1 MQMLGLVSLPMTR
14 DEKLERIRL
23 KKLRELKKRMHEE
36 PKGRPKA
43 RGVVTLNS
51 SNFDDFIKN
60 STVPVLVDFW
70 AEWCMPCLMMG
81 PVLEELA
88 RDYAGKALFARLNVD
103 ENSEIAR
110 RYNIMSIPF
119 FMIFDGG
126 RSVES
131 VRGAVGRGPLERALR
146 KYVGI

>member
-1 MQMLGLVSLPMTR
+1 MTR
-14 DEKLERIRL
+14 DKKLEIIKS
-23 KKLRELKKRMHEE
+23 KKLRELMKGVNEE
-36 PKGRPKA
+36 TKERPQAKD
-43 RGVVTLNS
+43 VVTLTS
-51 SNFDDFIKN
+51 SNSDDFIRN
-60 STVPVLVDFW
+60 ATMPVLVDFW

-103 ENSEIAR
+103 KNSEVAR

-126 RSVES
+126 RPVES
-131 VRGAVGRGPLERALR
+131 VLGAVGRGPLERVLQR
-146 KYVGI
+146 HVKI